1 MSKKT
6 CAMDSPTHPWVDASK
21 TSLNSVFQALQKRP
35 LGLPVKGS
43 LRDSTLYDIACDMGY
58 SRPSLLKDLRI
69 LKELK
74 AHGMHLLQTSN
85 CLQTSSS
92 LSSGG
97 LTVLSESDVLVNQS
111 NP

>member
-1 MSKKT
+1 
-6 CAMDSPTHPWVDASK
+6 MDSPTHPWVDASK
-21 TSLNSVFQALQKRP
+21 TFLSSVFQALQKHP
-35 LGLPVKGS
+35 FGLLVKGS
-43 LRDSTLYDIACDMGY
+43 LRDSTLDDIARDMGY
-58 SRPSLLKDLRI
+58 SRPNLLKDLRI

-85 CLQTSSS
+85 CLRTSSS

-97 LTVLSESDVLVNQS
+97 LTVVSESDVLVNHS